1 MASRVP
7 ESYYFGRWAASL
19 SVVIASSAVAPA
31 ETAMAVRLVLAWVGL
46 CSLGGADG
54 KNIPTVAVSL

>member
-7 ESYYFGRWAASL
+7 ESYYFERWAV
-19 SVVIASSAVAPA
+19 SVVIASSAVA

-46 CSLGGADG
+46 WSLGGADG